1 MTAKGQD
8 RGSEP
13 ARQEPGG
20 RIFYGWWMVGTLAV
34 TEMLS
39 WGTLFYAFAV
49 LLVPMQ
55 DDLGWSRP
63 FLSAGIGWAVL
74 LSGLVAPVVGRVLD
88 RHGARWPMTAGSM
101 LGVVALLTWSG
112 AHHRATYLLAFTLL
126 GIALSLA
133 LYEPAFALVA
143 MWFRDG
149 LQRALLLITVGGGM
163 ASVVFLPTT
172 SALESQFGWR
182 GALVTLAALYGTLTI
197 LPHALILR
205 GRPAPTSVQP
215 AALPRPD
222 PARRPVTTPVPDVS
236 THDALRDPAFWWL
249 SAAFMLSMVATGAVT
264 VHLVALL
271 RDRGYDAGTAA
282 AFAGMVG
289 LTAVAGRV
297 LITFLT
303 RYVPPGVAPVLVL
316 GIQALSLVA
325 LMASQNLPGLIIFVA
340 LFGAST
346 GALTI
351 VRAAIVAEYFGR
363 QSYGSIAGV
372 LALSTTVARAG
383 GPVLAGVA
391 YGLSGGYA
399 APFWFIAVLVALAA
413 GLMVVADRRH
423 TAALAPATARAEAAL
438 DPSASSLTSGRS
450 HQ

>member
-1 MTAKGQD
+1 MA
-8 RGSEP
+8 
-13 ARQEPGG
+13 
-20 RIFYGWWMVGTLAV
+20 GTLAV
-34 TEMLS
+34 TELLS
-39 WGTLFYAFAV
+39 WGVLFYAFAV

-55 DDLGWSRP
+55 EDLGWSRS

-74 LSGLVAPVVGRVLD
+74 LSGLVAPLVGRVLD
-88 RHGARWPMTAGSM
+88 RHGARWPMTAGSV
-101 LGVVALLTWSG
+101 LGVVALLAWANANHG
-112 AHHRATYLLAFTLL
+112 ATYLLAFTLL

-149 LQRALLLITVGGGM
+149 LQRALLLITIGGGF
-163 ASVVFLPTT
+163 ASVVFLPLT
-172 SALESQFGWR
+172 SALESQLGWR
-182 GALVTLAALYGTLTI
+182 GALVALAAIYGTLTI

-205 GRPAPTSVQP
+205 GRPAPESVQP
-215 AALPRPD
+215 TAAPGPGAASHPPRP
-222 PARRPVTTPVPDVS
+222 AAAPDSS
-236 THDALRDPAFWWL
+236 TRDALRDPAFWWL
-249 SAAFMLSMVATGAVT
+249 SSAFMLSMVATGAVT

-282 AFAGMVG
+282 TFAGMVG
-289 LTAVAGRV
+289 LMAVAGRV

-303 RYVPPGVAPVLVL
+303 RFVPPGLAPVLVI
-316 GIQALSLVA
+316 GIQAVSLVA
-325 LMASQNLPGLIIFVA
+325 LMAWQALPGLIIFVA

-363 QSYGSIAGV
+363 RAYGAIAGI
-372 LALSTTVARAG
+372 LALSTTVARAA

-399 APFWFIAVLVALAA
+399 MPFWVIAALVALAA

-423 TAALAPATARAEAAL
+423 TAALAAASARAAAAL
-438 DPSASSLTSGRS
+438 DPTTGSVTTGRS